1 MMQLRLVMQ
10 EAGRR
15 AGTENVLG
23 IVGLGAAAEIVIREQ
38 AATETHMAAMRDD
51 LQERLLRAFPEVI
64 CHSCR
69 HVRQR
74 L

>member
-1 MMQLRLVMQ
+1 MMQLLLVMQ
-10 EAGRR
+10 EQGRR

-23 IVGLGAAAEIVIREQ
+23 IVGLGAAAEIVTREQ
-38 AATETHMAAMRDD
+38 AATESHMAAMRDD
-51 LQERLLRAFPEVI
+51 LQERLLHAFPEVI

-69 HVRQR
+69 HVHQH